1 MRSSG
6 FSNGAAI
13 LAALSLLILASPTTP
28 IAQEAE
34 EPAAASEVGEAAV
47 LSLREEVRA
56 LREELRVARA
66 QIQILKST
74 IDAVAA
80 ESAAQD
86 ALAMAKQDEQQ
97 TARTRSWQKPEA
109 APASTL
115 SAALDPTRQADEA
128 RVAAVPTDA
137 ERPAGSET
145 AASPEGGA
153 APDRGQQVAVLSDVE
168 PPSEPLMIGE
178 VHFNPGSADLSPGAQ
193 SRTVQA
199 AESFMSMEGGKIR
212 VVGYTDTTGS
222 SEYNKHLALMRAD
235 SIAKLLES
243 LGVTRERI
251 EVIGRGEED
260 TPVSTDD
267 QVAEPL
273 NRCAGI
279 FVVADAGT

>member
-86 ALAMAKQDEQQ
+86 ALAMAKQDEPQ

-115 SAALDPTRQADEA
+115 SAALDPTGQADEA
-128 RVAAVPTDA
+128 RVAAVPT
-137 ERPAGSET
+137 PTGSET

-153 APDRGQQVAVLSDVE
+153 APNRGQQVAALSDVE

-279 FVVADAGT
+279 FVVADAAN